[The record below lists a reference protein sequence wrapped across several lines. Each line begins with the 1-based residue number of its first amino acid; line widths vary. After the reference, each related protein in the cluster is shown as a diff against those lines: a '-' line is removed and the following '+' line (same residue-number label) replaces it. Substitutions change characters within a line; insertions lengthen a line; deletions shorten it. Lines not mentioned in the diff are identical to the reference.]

1 MRVCPRCRAT
11 YSGQERFCSVDQS
24 VLVEQIDIDR
34 LGTQVGNY
42 FLLDILGRGGMG
54 TVYSGEHVYIGKKVA
69 VKVLHARFAKYEEA
83 IQRFLREA
91 RAASSINHPNIVDVT
106 DFGPMPDGGGV
117 FFVMEHLEGTSLEDL
132 IETNGP
138 IPLHRTLNVINQMA
152 LALASA
158 HDKGVIHRDLKP
170 ENIMLIERPGRRE
183 LVRAVTQESEGG
195 ERTVKYVVEKEKK
208 YDFVKLL
215 DFGIA
220 KVLAVQGEN
229 LPGQTLQGAV
239 FGTPEYM
246 SPEAA
251 RGDEVDHR
259 ADIYALGVI
268 MFDML
273 CGRPPFEA
281 AAAADVLTMQISHP
295 TPSPRDANPNVEISN
310 GAVELILRAM
320 SKNPAGRH
328 QSMDE
333 LRDALQVCY
342 GSVAFKRNAQS
353 YVGEQ
358 AIGAEGRSRRLT
370 DELSEWMSD
379 SEQPQL
385 SQEEAKMAAIVN
397 VAEQSFSKAMSP
409 EEQERVAAALDAA
422 LEDEDEPR

>member
-1 MRVCPRCRAT
+1 MRVCPRCRAE
-11 YSGQERFCSVDQS
+11 YPAQERFCTTDQS
-24 VLVEQIDIDR
+24 VLVEQIDVDR
-34 LGTQVGNY
+34 IGTQVGNY

-69 VKVLHARFAKYEEA
+69 VKVLHHRFAKYEEA

-106 DFGPMPDGGGV
+106 DFGPMPDSGV
-117 FFVMEHLEGTSLEDL
+117 FFVMEYLQGKSLEDM
-132 IETNGP
+132 IEQLGP
-138 IPLHRTLNVINQMA
+138 IPLHRALNVANQIS
-152 LALASA
+152 LALAAA

-183 LVRAVTQESEGG
+183 LVRTIENKADDDTPTA
-195 ERTVKYVVEKEKK
+195 RYVVEKEQK

-220 KVLAVQGEN
+220 KVLASQGEHQ
-229 LPGQTLQGAV
+229 PGQTMQGAV

-259 ADIYALGVI
+259 ADIYSVGVI
-268 MFDML
+268 LFDML
-273 CGRPPFEA
+273 VGRPPFEA
-281 AAAADVLTMQISHP
+281 QAAAEVLAMQINQP
-295 TPSPRDANPNVEISN
+295 TPSPRKANPHVEITEN
-310 GAVELILRAM
+310 AEALILRAM
-320 SKNPAGRH
+320 SKDPKKRH

-333 LRDALQVCY
+333 FRDELQACY
-342 GSVAFKRNAQS
+342 GTIAFKRNAS
-353 YVGEQ
+353 AVLGDDSVVGV
-358 AIGAEGRSRRLT
+358 EGRAKRLT
-370 DELSEWMSD
+370 DELDEWLNSD
-379 SEQPQL
+379 QPQL
-385 SQEEAKMAAIVN
+385 TPEDARVMAMVN
-397 VAEQSFSKAMSP
+397 AAEQSFSEAMSP

-422 LEDEDEPR
+422 LDDED